1 MPSFPKPKFEY
12 QVKLATEIKALRKY
26 RDSKPTLQIPASK
39 PTNLL
44 LATWNI
50 ANFGDQERKP
60 VHLKI
65 IAEMISWFDIV
76 AIQEIKN
83 NSLHFQEVVKLLG
96 KDFRFIFSDAS
107 GNNERMGYIYRA
119 TKVALLFEV
128 GEVAIPPSQF
138 KSIKLEGVTTSF
150 QGFDRSPFL
159 SSFKVKSFD
168 FSLMNVHLY
177 FGTENETASIERRCL
192 EAYCVGRWAD
202 LRSNSK
208 YSYTTNIFAL
218 GDFNLPMVDEKDPVY
233 KALVQKGLQLPDH
246 TSKIYSNLNDDK
258 AYDQIAFLP
267 GMKSAILSHGVFPFD
282 NALFAEVY
290 KTKTPAEF
298 RSFVKYF
305 ISDHRPMWMEL
316 SIT

>member
-12 QVKLATEIKALRKY
+12 HVKLATEIKALRKY
-26 RDSKPTLQIPASK
+26 RDSKPTLQIPSSK
-39 PTNLL
+39 PTILL
-44 LATWNI
+44 LATWNL
-50 ANFGDQERKP
+50 ANFGDQERQP

-65 IAEMISWFDIV
+65 IAEIISWFDII

-83 NSLHFQEVVKLLG
+83 NSAHFQEVIKLLG

-138 KSIKLEGVTTSF
+138 KSIKLEGVSSSF

-177 FGTENETASIERRCL
+177 FGDESEAKSIERRCL
-192 EAYCVGRWAD
+192 EAFCVGRWAD
-202 LRSNSK
+202 LRMKSK

-218 GDFNLPMVDEKDPVY
+218 GDFNLPMVDDKDPVY

-267 GMKSAILSHGVFPFD
+267 GMKSAIISHGVFPFD

>member
-1 MPSFPKPKFEY
+1 
-12 QVKLATEIKALRKY
+12 
-26 RDSKPTLQIPASK
+26 
-39 PTNLL
+39 
-44 LATWNI
+44 
-50 ANFGDQERKP
+50 
-60 VHLKI
+60 
-65 IAEMISWFDIV
+65 
-76 AIQEIKN
+76 
-83 NSLHFQEVVKLLG
+83 
-96 KDFRFIFSDAS
+96 
-107 GNNERMGYIYRA
+107 MGYIYRA
-119 TKVALLFEV
+119 SKVSLLFEV

-138 KSIKLEGVTTSF
+138 KSIKLDGITTTF
-150 QGFDRSPFL
+150 NGFDRSPFL
-159 SSFKVKSFD
+159 ASFKAKRFD
-168 FSLMNVHLY
+168 FSLLNVHLY
-177 FGTENETASIERRCL
+177 FGTDSKAKSIERRCL
-192 EAYCVGRWAD
+192 EAFCVGRWAN
-202 LRSNSK
+202 LRANSK

-246 TSKIYSNLNDDK
+246 TSKVYSNLNDDK

-316 SIT
+316 TIT